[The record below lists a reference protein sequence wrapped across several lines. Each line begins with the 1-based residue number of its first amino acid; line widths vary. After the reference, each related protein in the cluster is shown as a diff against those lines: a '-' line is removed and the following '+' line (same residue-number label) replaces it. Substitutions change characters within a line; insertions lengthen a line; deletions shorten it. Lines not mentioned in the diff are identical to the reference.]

1 MHLDQN
7 GHNNQGLPLPWMNE
21 CKEENNKMNGAWR
34 REKEEEKV
42 TRVFPEFQKIDECT
56 RRMFVHKTKPQLG
69 ARTHEWVGPKKR
81 SEHGLELYSQD
92 TDWAGHLHIP
102 FNYTNWASK
111 NKSKA
116 TKAITSCTSL
126 ISSWTHSE
134 M

>member
-1 MHLDQN
+1 MDKKLGEDASI
-7 GHNNQGLPLPWMNE
+7 E
-21 CKEENNKMNGAWR
+21 EKKEG
-34 REKEEEKV
+34 EKERGGSTKLKEEKV

-69 ARTHEWVGPKKR
+69 ARTHEWVGPKRR

-102 FNYTNWASK
+102 LNYTNWASK

-126 ISSWTHSE
+126 ISS
-134 M
+134 